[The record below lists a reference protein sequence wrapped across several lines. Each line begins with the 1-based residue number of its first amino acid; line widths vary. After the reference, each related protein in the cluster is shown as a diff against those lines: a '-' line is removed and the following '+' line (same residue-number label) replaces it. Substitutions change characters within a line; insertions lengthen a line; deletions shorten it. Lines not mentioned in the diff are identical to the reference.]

1 MMSVDPDNPLTELEI
16 AHRTIVRLE
25 AQLRESQ
32 QMLRTI
38 LDTIPAYVFWR
49 DLDLRLLGCNQ
60 QYAEIAGFASPND
73 LIGKTD
79 FDVAPPEYAAKF
91 QADDRSVIES
101 ARSRL
106 NYEESSTS
114 PDGAP
119 QWFRTSKMPLRD
131 ADGNVIGVLGFF
143 QDVTEQK
150 LAAAERERLQ
160 QQVIDAQR
168 HALQELSTPLIPI
181 MDQILVLPL
190 VGSVDSARSAD
201 VMRAVLKGITDY
213 RAKIIIVDI
222 TGVPLVDT
230 GVADHLN
237 RTLQAA
243 RLKGARTI
251 ITGVSDA
258 VAETIVDLGIDWSRI
273 ETMRDLQSG
282 LMLALQSLGY
292 RLSASARQRDTL
304 NSSLA

>member
-1 MMSVDPDNPLTELEI
+1 MMSVDPEGQLTELET
-16 AHRTIVRLE
+16 AHRTIAHLE

-49 DLDLRLLGCNQ
+49 DMDLRLLGCNQ
-60 QYAEIAGFASPND
+60 QYAAIAGFSSPD
-73 LIGKTD
+73 ELVGKTD
-79 FDVAPPEYAAKF
+79 FDVAAPEHAAKF
-91 QADDRSVIES
+91 QADDRRVIES
-101 ARSRL
+101 ARARL
-106 NYEESSTS
+106 NYEEGSTS
-114 PDGAP
+114 PDGEP

-131 ADGNVIGVLGFF
+131 ADGNIIGVLGFF
-143 QDVTEQK
+143 QDITEQK

-201 VMRAVLKGITDY
+201 IMRAVLKGITDY
-213 RAKIIIVDI
+213 RAKVIILDI

-243 RLKGARTI
+243 RLKGAHTI

-258 VAETIVDLGIDWSRI
+258 VAETIVDLGIDWTRV

-282 LMLALQSLGY
+282 LMLALQRLGY
-292 RLSASARQRDTL
+292 RLASSVGQRDAL
-304 NSSLA
+304 HSSLA

>member
-1 MMSVDPDNPLTELEI
+1 MMSVGTDAPSNELEI
-16 AHRTIVRLE
+16 AHRTILHLE

-49 DLDLRLLGCNQ
+49 DMDLKLLGCNQ
-60 QYAEIAGFASPND
+60 QYAHIAGFSSPKE

-79 FDVAPPEYAAKF
+79 FDVAPPEHAAKF

-101 ARSRL
+101 GTPRL
-106 NYEESSTS
+106 NYEEGSTS

-131 ADGNVIGVLGFF
+131 ADGNVVGILGFF
-143 QDVTEQK
+143 QDITDQK
-150 LAAAERERLQ
+150 LAAMEREHLQ

-181 MDQILVLPL
+181 TDQILVMPL
-190 VGSVDSARSAD
+190 VGTVDSARSSD
-201 VMRAVLKGITDY
+201 IMRAVLRGISEY
-213 RAKIIIVDI
+213 RAKIIILDI

-243 RLKGARTI
+243 RLKGAQAI

-258 VAETIVDLGIDWSRI
+258 VAETIIDLGIDWSRV
-273 ETMRDLQSG
+273 ETLRDLQSG
-282 LMLALQSLGY
+282 LMVALQRLGY
-292 RLSASARQRDTL
+292 RMINGTTTKRE
-304 NSSLA
+304 SSIN